1 MFLLV
6 PSWYCN
12 YYWEEI
18 ISLDNINR
26 ILFLDSPFTA
36 HKRSTDVLLREQL
49 NDCVS
54 SFFGVLGLLDAVD
67 VSSIGNLYRSFF
79 QFGWLQ
85 KIILSYFKWKLQM
98 MMISTF
104 WFQCEVM
111 NHLLMSCFSSFCHLN
126 QNHDLKFHPI
136 DRK

>member
-1 MFLLV
+1 M
-6 PSWYCN
+6 
-12 YYWEEI
+12 
-18 ISLDNINR
+18 DNINR

-79 QFGWLQ
+79 QFG
-85 KIILSYFKWKLQM
+85 
-98 MMISTF
+98 
-104 WFQCEVM
+104 
-111 NHLLMSCFSSFCHLN
+111 
-126 QNHDLKFHPI
+126 
-136 DRK
+136 